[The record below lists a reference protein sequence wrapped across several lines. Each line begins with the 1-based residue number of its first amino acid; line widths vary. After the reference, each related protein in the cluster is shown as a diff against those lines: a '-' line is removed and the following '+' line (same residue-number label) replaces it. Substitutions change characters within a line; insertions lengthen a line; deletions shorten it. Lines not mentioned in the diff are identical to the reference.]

1 MCVCGSWYF
10 WVKGNQMTGLVG
22 CYYVLIVRESERA
35 NVEVFS
41 TSPMQPGQ
49 TMLDKCSDGCEHG
62 LPSSNNERK
71 RERWNKRERKRI
83 ATQKRWNE
91 KGKKEKKNKRD
102 MTEVHAAGCHNGGME
117 NNVLYTLGI
126 YVSSPFFVHRVI
138 TTSGVCWLACLLALY
153 LHCNKTFRCLY
164 SGDTII
170 TIQRGCTVSYS
181 RSDSVLCYYTIP
193 RILVRI

>member
-1 MCVCGSWYF
+1 VGLDIF

-71 RERWNKRERKRI
+71 RERWKEKERKRI
-83 ATQKRWNE
+83 VTQKR
-91 KGKKEKKNKRD
+91 
-102 MTEVHAAGCHNGGME
+102 
-117 NNVLYTLGI
+117 
-126 YVSSPFFVHRVI
+126 
-138 TTSGVCWLACLLALY
+138 
-153 LHCNKTFRCLY
+153 
-164 SGDTII
+164 
-170 TIQRGCTVSYS
+170 
-181 RSDSVLCYYTIP
+181 
-193 RILVRI
+193 